1 MLRLLL
7 VRSDARATEGHDTM
21 TQTTLTTEER
31 AALDAYAA
39 MYGRNWK
46 DALRSAWL
54 RASEPGILQALRN
67 SPRFGPRGLVLY
79 RPTNRPDL

>member
-1 MLRLLL
+1 MK
-7 VRSDARATEGHDTM
+7 T
-21 TQTTLTTEER
+21 TTLTTLTAEER

-39 MYGRNWK
+39 MYGRTWK
-46 DALRSAWL
+46 DELRSAWM

-67 SPRFGPRGLVLY
+67 SPRFGPRGLVMY